1 MKRITTAA
9 IAATLSL
16 SIVTAPANAAEDG
29 EKMGSSE
36 AYQKCTDNF
45 GKAFEDAEK
54 AKKKAKTE
62 EEKAAIDEGMANALG
77 EQASSTPSGVCIKFM
92 TDEKSK
98 YRSNM
103 LGLLIGVPVALVAL
117 LGAAGAAYAGMIPGV
132 SIPGA
137 PAMPDMPK
145 LPM

>member
-1 MKRITTAA
+1 
-9 IAATLSL
+9 
-16 SIVTAPANAAEDG
+16 
-29 EKMGSSE
+29 MGSSE

>member
-16 SIVTAPANAAEDG
+16 SIVTAPAYAAEDG

-36 AYQKCTDNF
+36 AYQKCKDGFDKLFDQKKELKT
-45 GKAFEDAEK
+45 DAEK
-54 AKKKAKTE
+54 AAFEEAKAK
-62 EEKAAIDEGMANALG
+62 NLG
-77 EQASSTPSGVCIKFM
+77 EFNSSTPSGVCIKM
-92 TDEKSK
+92 GTGEKSPH
-98 YRSNM
+98 RSNM

-132 SIPGA
+132 SIPGV
-137 PAMPDMPK
+137 PAMPEMPK

>member
-1 MKRITTAA
+1 M
-9 IAATLSL
+9 
-16 SIVTAPANAAEDG
+16 G
-29 EKMGSSE
+29 EH
-36 AYQKCTDNF
+36 
-45 GKAFEDAEK
+45 
-54 AKKKAKTE
+54 
-62 EEKAAIDEGMANALG
+62 
-77 EQASSTPSGVCIKFM
+77 ASSTPSGVCIKIM
-92 TDEKSK
+92 ADEKSK
-98 YRSNM
+98 YRSNV